1 MMEGH
6 SVISADILASYAA
19 DAALGIE
26 GVRGVVEGSRP
37 RHHGVKVVT
46 HDEAVAVELHLS
58 VDWGCKVPEVGAAVQ
73 MRVARYLAT
82 MADLTPA
89 TVDVIVDD
97 VGPPPEAG

>member
-1 MMEGH
+1 MEGH

-26 GVRGVVEGSRP
+26 GVRGIVDGPRA

-46 HDEAVAVELHLS
+46 DDEAVTVELHLA
-58 VDWGCKVPEVGAAVQ
+58 VDWGLNVPEVGAAVQ
-73 MRVARYLAT
+73 MRVAEYLST

-97 VGPPPEAG
+97 VGPPPEGG

>member
-1 MMEGH
+1 MEGH

-26 GVRGVVEGSRP
+26 GVRGIVEGSRP
-37 RHHGVKVVT
+37 RHHGVRVVT
-46 HDEAVAVELHLS
+46 DDEAVAVEIHLAI
-58 VDWGCKVPEVGAAVQ
+58 DWGHNVPEVGAAVQ
-73 MRVARYLAT
+73 MRVAEYLST

-97 VGPPPEAG
+97 VGPPAEGD